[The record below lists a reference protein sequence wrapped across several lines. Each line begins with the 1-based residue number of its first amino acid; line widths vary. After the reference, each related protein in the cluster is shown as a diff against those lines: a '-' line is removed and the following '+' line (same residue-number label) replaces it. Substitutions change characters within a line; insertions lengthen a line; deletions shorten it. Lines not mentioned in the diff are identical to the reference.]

1 MGMNS
6 PKTKTPRKI
15 AREFP
20 PLPEIDHFLTNP
32 AGFWLF
38 FDQFAP
44 KCDVFCHFWA
54 FSVTFGCSTHVPRY
68 PWDSHGI
75 AVG

>member
-1 MGMNS
+1 MGSNS

-32 AGFWLF
+32 AGFLLF
-38 FDQFAP
+38 LTDSPRNVTLF
-44 KCDVFCHFWA
+44 
-54 FSVTFGCSTHVPRY
+54 VTFGHFWSLLDVPRMF
-68 PWDSHGI
+68 HAIRGI
-75 AVG
+75 AMG